1 MPAAAAVLLLL
12 LLAAPMVGRGRDEG
26 GGSGGARKGTGPKLK
41 MDAETIAKREKK
53 MARKAAKES
62 LAAYVAEEK
71 EKYESV
77 QAWRREGRGPS
88 TRSLS
93 SRQQPTLQAATASS
107 SAAASSSAVPVAA
120 SADPRHTMKK
130 ISNLYSYFTSSS
142 PPAV

>member
-1 MPAAAAVLLLL
+1 
-12 LLAAPMVGRGRDEG
+12 MVGRGRDEG

-71 EKYESV
+71 EKYESE
-77 QAWRREGRGPS
+77 QAWLREGRGPS

-93 SRQQPTLQAATASS
+93 SQQQPTSQAATASS
-107 SAAASSSAVPVAA
+107 SAAASSSAVAA
-120 SADPRHTMKK
+120 SAAAPAAA
-130 ISNLYSYFTSSS
+130 
-142 PPAV
+142 PPAAVPKLTLHSFFAKKPN